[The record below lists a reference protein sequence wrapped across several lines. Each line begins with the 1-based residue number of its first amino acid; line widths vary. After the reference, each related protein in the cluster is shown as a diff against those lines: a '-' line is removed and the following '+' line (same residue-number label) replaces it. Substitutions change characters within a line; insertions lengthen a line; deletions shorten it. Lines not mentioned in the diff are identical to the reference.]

1 MKQVDTI
8 LPKNKTKTF
17 LKRGYD
23 KYCDTALNIIE
34 EVFEC
39 QAASSSRAKYEKA
52 WIDAV
57 LIREGEV
64 KACVDVKSRNMDFER
79 LKKLGSLLV
88 SFDKIN
94 KGKMIAANGFEAPF
108 FIFAV
113 LIPDQRIF
121 FWKVSDEKGNFLMPM
136 KVESRKTPFNCAG
149 GEKVENVIHL
159 PIDKMREVYFN
170 KEDYFLSL

>member
-1 MKQVDTI
+1 
-8 LPKNKTKTF
+8 
-17 LKRGYD
+17 
-23 KYCDTALNIIE
+23 
-34 EVFEC
+34 
-39 QAASSSRAKYEKA
+39 
-52 WIDAV
+52 
-57 LIREGEV
+57 
-64 KACVDVKSRNMDFER
+64 MDFER
-79 LKKLGSLLV
+79 LKGLGSLLV

-94 KGKMIAANGFEAPF
+94 KGTMIASKGFEAPF

-149 GEKVENVIHL
+149 GEKIDNVIHL